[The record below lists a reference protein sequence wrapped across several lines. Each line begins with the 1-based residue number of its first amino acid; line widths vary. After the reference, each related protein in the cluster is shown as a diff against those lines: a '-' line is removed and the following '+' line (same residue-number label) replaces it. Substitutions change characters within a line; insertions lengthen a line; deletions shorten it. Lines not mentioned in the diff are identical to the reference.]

1 MNEHEFRQALHD
13 TMTVAAPP
21 PPMNEAPVLDLAKRA
36 NRRRQATWAS
46 AGSAAAVM
54 AVVAGAMVLAPSGD
68 DRGAEVGAPPNGA
81 GPGDASTKA
90 DAPPISGTE
99 TSPASGTKTQ
109 WPNGQTDRT
118 ATAGAEF
125 DQGATLLDEL
135 TAAAPSGFET
145 PDDLE
150 YTGPDYE
157 PGTPLRS
164 HQAQYADTIGGT
176 EVWEYLAF
184 VPVSADGGLG
194 TVFAEVHTAA
204 NGIAGEGCELS
215 RTLWNLGGGTC
226 EEVTVAGTTL
236 GVVTDTDPESAFDQ
250 WVGFRHPDGTVVYV
264 AQDNEFM
271 GSGQP
276 PLNMVPFTAQQLAEL
291 VTDARFRLD

>member
-21 PPMNEAPVLDLAKRA
+21 EPMNEAPVLDLAKRA
-36 NRRRQATWAS
+36 HRRTRATWAS

-68 DRGAEVGAPPNGA
+68 DRGAEVGA
-81 GPGDASTKA
+81 GPTAANSTTPDNVTGSA
-90 DAPPISGTE
+90 TPDSGSQSSGSTE
-99 TSPASGTKTQ
+99 TP

-145 PDDLE
+145 PDDLV
-150 YTGPDYE
+150 YADPDYQ
-157 PGTPLRS
+157 GAPLRS

-176 EVWEYLAF
+176 EVWEYLAY
-184 VPVSADGGLG
+184 VPVTANGGVG
-194 TVFAEVHTAA
+194 TLFAEVHTAA
-204 NGIAGEGCELS
+204 NDVAGEGCELS
-215 RTLWNLGGGTC
+215 KTLWSQGRGTC
-226 EEVTVAGTTL
+226 EEITVAGMTV
-236 GVVTDTDPESAFDQ
+236 GVVTDTSPESSFDQ
-250 WVGFRHPDGTVVYV
+250 FAGFRHPDGTVVYV
-264 AQDNEFM
+264 AQDNEFRA
-271 GSGQP
+271 SGQP
-276 PLNMVPFTAQQLAEL
+276 PLDMVPFTAQQLAEL
-291 VTDARFRLD
+291 ATDARFHLD